1 MSIRKLKNRIKK
13 IQDEVF
19 GLGGSI
25 IPKEEQVLLAKART
39 ESEANKIFED
49 LKGKLREKYGDFPD
63 EDVLC
68 FWVKDYSDAKVD
80 EDYKCWPGGRN
91 VKKSYVGWRK
101 LPLPH

>member
-1 MSIRKLKNRIKK
+1 MSIQKLKNRLKGL
-13 IQDEVF
+13 EAEL
-19 GLGGSI
+19 LGGSRV
-25 IPKEEQVLLAKART
+25 PKEERFITVQACSKEEAHKGFEQLK
-39 ESEANKIFED
+39 SE
-49 LKGKLREKYGDFPD
+49 LREKYGDFPD